1 MNTALKYGLI
11 AAAAGLGI
19 YSIVKSNKEEEE
31 NQAQLQQMQLA
42 LQQAKTNLEPE
53 LSYGEVRVIRQEKT
67 IEYWRLPAP
76 PAIEGKTLINW
87 YAETTGDQA
96 FAVVPYRVNDNF
108 GAIVMRNA
116 DAVPVSIRLKIIGVY
131 A

>member
-1 MNTALKYGLI
+1 MKPVLKWGI
-11 AAAAGLGI
+11 AGAAGIAIALAI
-19 YSIVKSNKEEEE
+19 KNISDENEETE
-31 NQAQLQQMQLA
+31 QKAQLA
-42 LQQAKTNLEPE
+42 LQQASFKTLEPV
-53 LSYGEVRVIRQEKT
+53 LSYGEVRVVRQEKQ
-67 IEYWRLPAP
+67 IDYWRLPAP

-116 DAVPVSIRLKIIGVY
+116 DAVPISIRLKIIGVY